1 MEALTSH
8 ISTPEAIESVIEVAY
23 TQIDRILSEAPVK
36 CPNNSKYDSSAS
48 AEEYIPCSD
57 PKRSADL
64 VGFLLIIAAVCLLLI
79 YIIILSIIAVRR
91 IRQEDAFEMDT
102 NIIYRIN
109 GNCLCDSET
118 FCLNKI
124 ASNYTEDGP
133 N

>member
-1 MEALTSH
+1 MEALASH

-36 CPNNSKYDSSAS
+36 CPYSSKYDSYAS

-91 IRQEDAFEMDT
+91 IRQEEAFEMNT

-118 FCLNKI
+118 LF
-124 ASNYTEDGP
+124 
-133 N
+133 